1 VPARNEAHNI
11 RRRAESLLGQRC
23 PSSEVMV
30 VDDLSTDATPYIS
43 LAEMARDRV
52 KMYQSLGEM

>member
-1 VPARNEAHNI
+1 
-11 RRRAESLLGQRC
+11 
-23 PSSEVMV
+23 MV